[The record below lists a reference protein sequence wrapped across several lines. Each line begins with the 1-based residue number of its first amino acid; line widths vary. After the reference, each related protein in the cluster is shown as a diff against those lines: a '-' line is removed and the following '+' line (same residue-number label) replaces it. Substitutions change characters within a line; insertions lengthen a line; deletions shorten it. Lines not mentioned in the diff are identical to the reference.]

1 MTMNVMPSSSKREI
15 EGADRAHTSGALR
28 LLAPLGRLSFVL
40 LFLTAAPM
48 HFTSQGI
55 NYAADAG
62 VPLANVLVPLSGVLL
77 ILGGLSVLLGYH
89 ARIGAF
95 LLLLFLLP
103 VTLTMH
109 AFWAIPDPAMA
120 QMQQVHFFKNL
131 ALMGGTLLLM
141 YFGAGPMSL
150 DARRKHG

>member
-15 EGADRAHTSGALR
+15 ARTDRAQTSGALR
-28 LLAPLGRLSFVL
+28 FLAPLGRSFFVL
-40 LFLTAAPM
+40 LFLTAAPL
-48 HFTSQGI
+48 HFTSPGI
-55 NYAADAG
+55 EYAAGSG

-77 ILGGLSVLLGYH
+77 LLGGFSVLLGYH

-103 VTLTMH
+103 VTLTLH
-109 AFWAIPDPAMA
+109 AFWTISDPGLA
-120 QMQQVHFFKNL
+120 QLQQIHFMKNL

-141 YFGAGPMSL
+141 YFGPGPLSL
-150 DARRKHG
+150 DARRRYA

>member
-1 MTMNVMPSSSKREI
+1 MTMNVMPSSSKREVT
-15 EGADRAHTSGALR
+15 RAHRAQTSGALR
-28 LLAPLGRLSFVL
+28 VLAPIGRLFFVL
-40 LFLTAAPM
+40 LFLTSAPL

-55 NYAADAG
+55 EYAAGSG

-77 ILGGLSVLLGYH
+77 LLGGLSVLTGYH

-109 AFWAIPDPAMA
+109 AFWAISDPGLA
-120 QMQQVHFFKNL
+120 QLQQVHFMKNL

-141 YFGAGPMSL
+141 YFGPGPFSL
-150 DARRKHG
+150 DARRR